1 MIQSSRY
8 LEGYLQKCKDMLG
21 DYASAAPE
29 ETIER
34 YVQLFKDPAQ
44 KVILPKGV
52 VGILDVHN
60 LSFRYIMNTEF
71 AVGISTE
78 HFLEKGVHAYLES
91 MVKTSLNLETI
102 PFFMGFLIDSMRAVS
117 EERRTSFLAYIYGI
131 QNVRASGVSFRTLVQ
146 VKGLAFDEH
155 GMPTLCLFHL
165 EDIQHLTKNTVKPK
179 MRISFEDNSQ
189 VFNLSMDEKI
199 LKKGDF
205 FSDRELD
212 ILKCLL
218 KGNESKE
225 IAEKLFISP
234 NTVDNHRKNMI
245 RKMDARDTTA
255 LVHLSKMLGILR

>member
-1 MIQSSRY
+1 
-8 LEGYLQKCKDMLG
+8 
-21 DYASAAPE
+21 
-29 ETIER
+29 
-34 YVQLFKDPAQ
+34 
-44 KVILPKGV
+44 
-52 VGILDVHN
+52 
-60 LSFRYIMNTEF
+60 
-71 AVGISTE
+71 
-78 HFLEKGVHAYLES
+78 
-91 MVKTSLNLETI
+91 
-102 PFFMGFLIDSMRAVS
+102 
-117 EERRTSFLAYIYGI
+117 
-131 QNVRASGVSFRTLVQ
+131 
-146 VKGLAFDEH
+146 
-155 GMPTLCLFHL
+155 
-165 EDIQHLTKNTVKPK
+165 